1 MFALLL
7 AGGKGERLRP
17 LTNHKPKSMV
27 PLLGKPILE
36 YQVEWLRESGV
47 TDIVVACGYLH
58 EAIEEYFE
66 DGERWGV
73 RIRYSVEEQPLG
85 RGGALKLAYRQVPAS
100 EAFVIGTNGD
110 NVNTQ
115 PLGPVLRQHQR
126 SGAVATL
133 LLTQLRSPYGIVQQ
147 RGRRI
152 VGFREKP
159 LLPHWLS
166 AGVYVLN
173 REFFADLPEVGDHE
187 DGLFPRLAAEGRLYG
202 FRSRSY
208 WKAIDTIKDLNEA
221 AAQLSA
227 QAPCADGENGQG
239 SAHGSL
245 SAPLS

>member
-1 MFALLL
+1 MFAIVL

-17 LTNHKPKSMV
+17 WTGDRPKSMV
-27 PLLGKPILE
+27 PLLGRPILE

-47 TDIVVACGYLH
+47 TDMVVACGYLH
-58 EAIEEYFE
+58 EAIEAYFE
-66 DGERWGV
+66 DGSRWGV
-73 RIRYSVEEQPLG
+73 RMRYSVEDMPLG
-85 RGGALKLAYRQVPAS
+85 RGGALKLAYRHVPAS

-115 PLGPVLRQHQR
+115 PLAAMLRQHQR

-173 REFFADLPEVGDHE
+173 QEFFADLPDVGDHE

-221 AAQLSA
+221 AAELEIRGSGVK
-227 QAPCADGENGQG
+227 GEG
-239 SAHGSL
+239 SRVETR
-245 SAPLS
+245 